1 MFNQDLNITTLKGVG
16 EKTAAPFFDK
26 NIHTIDELITNLPL
40 SYIAY
45 SSSDLEDGS
54 NVMLNG
60 AITSNIVD
68 FRPRRNLLITNFSIT
83 DGEGSHKVVAWNM
96 RHLKFAFK
104 NGDAVS
110 ILGKYDAK
118 RGQITLKKID
128 KLDPTSIDS
137 DNIVAAYSKIT
148 GVSNVKINK
157 MINSAIESSNI
168 PKLEKEMLIE
178 LHNPTSFE
186 SLHAARELFKR
197 IEFTAY
203 YKKILAMSI
212 DKKEDVGFAQAI
224 DMNIINDFKQ
234 SLPYCLTNA
243 QESAVIQGLEALQA
257 PKPMQSLILGDVG
270 SGKTIVSI
278 IYALAVLS
286 NGGQVAFMLPTE
298 ILAKQVYSIVKHL
311 LPNYQSD
318 LLVSSVKASHKKL
331 LKARLQTGSLDIVV
345 GTHAIIEDDV
355 EFKNLQLVI
364 VDEQHRFGV
373 NQRDSL
379 VNKGRFVNYCYLS
392 ATPIPRTLA
401 HTLYG
406 VIDIINID
414 SKPANRIPIET
425 VVYAKNQKKI
435 MMSVIDNELA
445 KGNQVF
451 IVTPLAYEVEDLPLN
466 DSLSTYESF
475 ESYYKGKYNVGMIN
489 GQLKAD
495 HKDKIMDMFRNKEYD
510 ILVATTVIEV
520 GVDIPGATTIAIL
533 NAERFGLAT
542 LHQLRG
548 RVGRN
553 DLQSYCLL
561 LDESNND
568 ESKKRLNL
576 MTEYDDGATLA
587 KLDYQMR
594 GMGEVTGI
602 RQSGNVDFKLFNL
615 QNDNQLAEEIINE
628 LNNQN

>member
-1 MFNQDLNITTLKGVG
+1 MFNQTASITSLKGVG

-26 NIHTIDELITNLPL
+26 NIHTIDDLITNLPL

-45 SSSDLEDGS
+45 SSTDLEDGS
-54 NVMLNG
+54 NVLLNG
-60 AITSNIVD
+60 AITSNIID

-83 DGEGSHKVVAWNM
+83 DGEGTHKIVAWNM

-118 RGQITLKKID
+118 RRQITLKKID
-128 KLDPTSIDS
+128 KLEQDNVNG
-137 DNIVAAYSKIT
+137 DNIVAAYSKINK
-148 GVSNVKINK
+148 VSNVKINK
-157 MINSAIESSNI
+157 MINSAIATSVLSVAH
-168 PKLEKEMLIE
+168 KEMLNE

-186 SLHAARELFKR
+186 NLQAAREQFKR

-203 YKKILAMSI
+203 YKKILAMSFEHKQ
-212 DKKEDVGFAQAI
+212 DAGFSQLI
-224 DMNIINDFKQ
+224 DMNVINAFKQ
-234 SLPYCLTNA
+234 SLPYSLTTA
-243 QESAVIQGLEALQA
+243 QESAVISGLEALQA

-270 SGKTIVSI
+270 SGKTIVSL
-278 IYALAVLS
+278 IYALAVLN

-298 ILAKQVYSIVKHL
+298 ILAKQVFRIIENL
-311 LPNYQSD
+311 LPTYQSD
-318 LLVSSVKASHKKL
+318 LLVSSIKAKQKKL

-345 GTHAIIEDDV
+345 GTHAVIEDDV
-355 EFKNLQLVI
+355 EFSNLQLVI
-364 VDEQHRFGV
+364 IDEQHRFGV

-379 VNKGRFVNYCYLS
+379 VNKGQFVNYCYLS

-425 VVYAKNQKKI
+425 KVYAKNQKQA
-435 MMSVIDNELA
+435 MMKVIDSELA

-475 ESYYKGKYNVGMIN
+475 EKYYKDKYNVGMIN

-495 HKDKIMDMFRNKEYD
+495 HKDKIMDMFRNREYD

-561 LDESNND
+561 LDESNNS
-568 ESKKRLNL
+568 ESKERLKL
-576 MTEYDDGATLA
+576 METIDNGAELATL
-587 KLDYQMR
+587 DYHMR

-602 RQSGNVDFKLFNL
+602 RQSGNEDFKLFNL
-615 QNDNQLAEEIINE
+615 QQDNHLAEEIINK
-628 LNNQN
+628 LNKD

>member
-1 MFNQDLNITTLKGVG
+1 MFNQTASITTLKGVG

-26 NIHTIDELITNLPL
+26 NIHTIDDLITNLPL

-45 SSSDLEDGS
+45 SSTDLEDGS
-54 NVMLNG
+54 NVLLNG
-60 AITSNIVD
+60 AITSNIID

-83 DGEGSHKVVAWNM
+83 DGEGTHKIVAWNM

-128 KLDPTSIDS
+128 KLDQDNING
-137 DNIVAAYSKIT
+137 DNIVAAYSKINK
-148 GVSNVKINK
+148 VSNVKINK
-157 MINSAIESSNI
+157 MINSAIETCVL
-168 PKLEKEMLIE
+168 PVAQKEMLNE

-186 SLHAARELFKR
+186 NLQAARQQFKR

-203 YKKILAMSI
+203 YKKILAMSFDHKQDI
-212 DKKEDVGFAQAI
+212 GFAQAI
-224 DMNIINDFKQ
+224 DMNVINEFKQ
-234 SLPYCLTNA
+234 SLSYSLTSA
-243 QESAVIQGLEALQA
+243 QESAVIRGLQALQSQ
-257 PKPMQSLILGDVG
+257 KPMQSLVLGDVG
-270 SGKTIVSI
+270 SGKTIVSL
-278 IYALAVLS
+278 IYALAVLN

-298 ILAKQVYSIVKHL
+298 ILAKQVFSIIENL
-311 LPNYQSD
+311 LPTYQSD
-318 LLVSSVKASHKKL
+318 LLVSSIKAKHKKL

-345 GTHAIIEDDV
+345 GTHAVIEDDV
-355 EFKNLQLVI
+355 EFSNLQLVI
-364 VDEQHRFGV
+364 IDEQHRFGV

-379 VNKGRFVNYCYLS
+379 VNKGQFVNYCYLS

-425 VVYAKNQKKI
+425 KVYAKNQKKA
-435 MMSVIDNELA
+435 MMKVIDNELA

-451 IVTPLAYEVEDLPLN
+451 IVTPLAYEVEDLALN

-475 ESYYKGKYNVGMIN
+475 EKYYKDKYNVGMIN
-489 GQLKAD
+489 GQLKAE
-495 HKDKIMDMFRNKEYD
+495 HKDKIMDMFRNREYD

-561 LDESNND
+561 LDESNNTD
-568 ESKKRLNL
+568 SKERLKL
-576 MTEYDDGATLA
+576 METIDNGAELA
-587 KLDYQMR
+587 TLDYQMR

-602 RQSGNVDFKLFNL
+602 RQSGNEDFKLFNL
-615 QNDNQLAEEIINE
+615 QQDNHLAEEIINE
-628 LNNQN
+628 LNKD

>member
-1 MFNQDLNITTLKGVG
+1 MFNQTANITTLKGVG

-26 NIHTIDELITNLPL
+26 NIQTIDDLITYLPL

-45 SSSDLEDGS
+45 SSNDMADGS

-60 AITSNIVD
+60 VINSPVRD
-68 FRPRRNLLITNFSIT
+68 FSPRRNLLITNFTIT
-83 DGEGSHKVVAWNM
+83 DGETTHKIVAWNM

-104 NGDAVS
+104 SGNSVS
-110 ILGKYDAK
+110 ILGKFDQA
-118 RGQITLKKID
+118 RNQITLKKIEEITD
-128 KLDPTSIDS
+128 QAHG
-137 DNIVAAYSKIT
+137 DNIVAAYSKINK
-148 GVSNVKINK
+148 VSNLKINK
-157 MINSAIESSNI
+157 FILNAIEASELSEDQ
-168 PKLEKEMLIE
+168 KQMLIE
-178 LHNPTSFE
+178 LHKPTSFE
-186 SLHAARELFKR
+186 NLHNAREQFKR
-197 IEFTAY
+197 HEFTAY
-203 YKKILAMSI
+203 YKKILAMSF
-212 DKKEDVGFAQAI
+212 DQKEDIGFAQQI
-224 DMNIINDFKQ
+224 DMNVINDFKQ
-234 SLPYCLTNA
+234 SLPYSLTSA
-243 QESAVIQGLEALQA
+243 QESAVISGLEALQT
-257 PKPMQSLILGDVG
+257 PKPMQSLMLGDVG
-270 SGKTIVSI
+270 SGKTIVSL
-278 IYALAVLS
+278 IYALAVLN

-298 ILAKQVYSIVKHL
+298 ILAKQVFSIIQQL

-318 LLVSSVKASHKKL
+318 LLVSSVKPSHKKL

-345 GTHAIIEDDV
+345 GTHALIEGDV
-355 EFKNLQLVI
+355 EFSNLRLVI
-364 VDEQHRFGV
+364 IDEQHRFGV
-373 NQRDSL
+373 NQRDAL
-379 VNKGRFVNYCYLS
+379 VNKGQFVNYCYLS

-425 VVYAKNQKKI
+425 TVYAKSQKKA

-451 IVTPLAYEVEDLPLN
+451 IITPLAYEVEDLPLN

-475 ESYYKGKYNVGMIN
+475 EKYYKDKYNVGMIN

-510 ILVATTVIEV
+510 LLVATTVIEV

-561 LDESNND
+561 LDESNNT
-568 ESKKRLNL
+568 ESKERLKL
-576 MTEYDDGATLA
+576 METIDNGAELA
-587 KLDYQMR
+587 TLDYQMR

-602 RQSGNVDFKLFNL
+602 RQSGNEDFKLFDL
-615 QNDNQLAEEIINE
+615 QQDNHLAEEIINE
-628 LNNQN
+628 LNKG

>member
-1 MFNQDLNITTLKGVG
+1 MFDQTASITTLKGVG
-16 EKTAAPFFDK
+16 EKTATPFFDK
-26 NIHTIDELITNLPL
+26 NIQTIDDLITNLPL

-45 SSSDLEDGS
+45 SSTDLEDGS
-54 NVMLNG
+54 NVLLNG
-60 AITSNIVD
+60 AITSNIID

-83 DGEGSHKVVAWNM
+83 DGDGTHKIVAWNM

-128 KLDPTSIDS
+128 KLEQDNING
-137 DNIVAAYSKIT
+137 DNIVAAYSKINK
-148 GVSNVKINK
+148 VSNVKINK
-157 MINSAIESSNI
+157 MINSAIETCTL
-168 PKLEKEMLIE
+168 PVAQKEMLKE

-186 SLHAARELFKR
+186 NLQAAREQFKR

-203 YKKILAMSI
+203 YKKILAMSFDHKQDI
-212 DKKEDVGFAQAI
+212 GFAQAI
-224 DMNIINDFKQ
+224 DMNVINEFKQ
-234 SLPYCLTNA
+234 SLPYSLTSA
-243 QESAVIQGLEALQA
+243 QEAAVISGLEALQSQ
-257 PKPMQSLILGDVG
+257 KPMQSLVLGDVG
-270 SGKTIVSI
+270 SGKTIVSL
-278 IYALAVLS
+278 IYALAVLN

-298 ILAKQVYSIVKHL
+298 ILAKQVFSIIENL
-311 LPNYQSD
+311 LPTYQSD
-318 LLVSSVKASHKKL
+318 LLVSSIKAKHKKL

-345 GTHAIIEDDV
+345 GTHAVIEDDV
-355 EFKNLQLVI
+355 EFSNLQLVI
-364 VDEQHRFGV
+364 IDEQHRFGV

-379 VNKGRFVNYCYLS
+379 VNKGQFVNYCYLS

-425 VVYAKNQKKI
+425 KVYAKNQKKT
-435 MMSVIDNELA
+435 MMKVIDSELA

-451 IVTPLAYEVEDLPLN
+451 IVTPLAYEVEDLALN
-466 DSLSTYESF
+466 DSLNTYQSF
-475 ESYYKGKYNVGMIN
+475 EQYYQDKYNVGMIN
-489 GQLKAD
+489 GQLKAE
-495 HKDKIMDMFRNKEYD
+495 HKDKIMDMFRNREYD

-520 GVDIPGATTIAIL
+520 GVDIPGATTIAVL

-561 LDESNND
+561 LDESNNT
-568 ESKKRLNL
+568 ESKERLKL
-576 MTEYDDGATLA
+576 METIDNGAELA
-587 KLDYQMR
+587 TLDYQMR

-602 RQSGNVDFKLFNL
+602 RQSGNEDFKLFNL
-615 QNDNQLAEEIINE
+615 QQDNNLAEEIISE
-628 LNNQN
+628 LNKG

>member
-1 MFNQDLNITTLKGVG
+1 MFNQTSSITTLKGVG

-26 NIHTIDELITNLPL
+26 NIQSIDDLITYLPL
-40 SYIAY
+40 SYITY
-45 SSSDLEDGS
+45 SSNSMVDGS

-60 AITSNIVD
+60 IINSPVRD
-68 FRPRRNLLITNFSIT
+68 FSPRRNLLITNFTIT
-83 DGEGSHKVVAWNM
+83 DGEDTHKIVAWNM

-104 NGDAVS
+104 SGDSVS
-110 ILGKYDAK
+110 ILGKYDQA
-118 RGQITLKKID
+118 RNQITLKKIEEITD
-128 KLDPTSIDS
+128 QVAG
-137 DNIVAAYSKIT
+137 DNIVAAYSKINK
-148 GVSNVKINK
+148 VSNLKINK
-157 MINSAIESSNI
+157 FILNAIEASSLDESQ
-168 PKLEKEMLIE
+168 KQMLIE
-178 LHNPTSFE
+178 LHKPTSFE
-186 SLHAARELFKR
+186 NLHNAREQFKR
-197 IEFTAY
+197 HEFTEY
-203 YKKILAMSI
+203 YKKILAMSF
-212 DKKEDVGFAQAI
+212 DQKEDIGFAQQI
-224 DMNIINDFKQ
+224 DMNVINDFKD
-234 SLPYCLTNA
+234 SLPYSLTSA
-243 QESAVIQGLEALQA
+243 QESAVISGLEALQA
-257 PKPMQSLILGDVG
+257 PKPMQSLMLGDVG

-278 IYALAVLS
+278 IYALSVLN

-298 ILAKQVYSIVKHL
+298 ILAKQVFSIIQQL

-318 LLVSSVKASHKKL
+318 LLVSSVKPSHKKL
-331 LKARLQTGSLDIVV
+331 LKARLQTASLDIVV
-345 GTHAIIEDDV
+345 GTHALIEDDV

-364 VDEQHRFGV
+364 IDEQHRFGV
-373 NQRDSL
+373 NQRESL
-379 VNKGRFVNYCYLS
+379 VNKGQFVNYCYLS

-425 VVYAKNQKKI
+425 TVYAKSQKKA
-435 MMSVIDNELA
+435 MMSVIDSELA

-451 IVTPLAYEVEDLPLN
+451 IITPLAYEVEDLPLN

-475 ESYYKGKYNVGMIN
+475 EKYYKDKYNVGMIN

-495 HKDKIMDMFRNKEYD
+495 HKDKIMDMFRNREYD

-561 LDESNND
+561 LDESNNV
-568 ESKKRLNL
+568 ESKQRLKL
-576 MTEYDDGATLA
+576 METIDNGAELA
-587 KLDYQMR
+587 TLDYQMR

-602 RQSGNVDFKLFNL
+602 RQSGNEDFKLFNL
-615 QNDNQLAEEIINE
+615 QTDNKLAEAIIE
-628 LNNQN
+628 QLSGK